1 MKLGVVLPQ
10 TELGSDVDD
19 VRRFALEAE
28 QAGFSFIVA
37 YDHVLGADRAT
48 RPDWPYSYDAGSP
61 FHEPLTLFAFLAGVT
76 SLELVTGVLVLPQR
90 QTALVAKQAAE
101 VDVLSSGRLRLGVG
115 LGYNEVEFAG
125 LGASFA
131 NRTRRYE
138 EQIHLLRLLWTQQ
151 SIEFAG
157 EFHTIDRAGIC
168 PLPVQRPIPIW
179 LGCGTAP
186 QALDRVGRLADG
198 WIALGPPGEEAADA
212 WAQVQDAAAG
222 AGRAGTIELQG
233 TAQPGGDRR
242 SGRPFDPMPRKEELD
257 LLAAMVLGWG
267 ELGASYVSVSG
278 LGCGRTVSAHV
289 DFVVDAG
296 RVLDCS

>member
-1 MKLGVVLPQ
+1 VKFGVVLPQ
-10 TELGSDVDD
+10 AELGTEVED

-28 QAGFSFIVA
+28 QAGFSYIVA
-37 YDHVLGADRAT
+37 YDHVLGADRTT
-48 RPDWPYSYDAGSP
+48 RPDWPYSYDAVSP
-61 FHEPLTLFAFLAGVT
+61 FHEPLTLFAFLAGLT

-101 VDVLSSGRLRLGVG
+101 VDVLSNGRLRLGVG
-115 LGYNEVEFAG
+115 LGYNEVEFEG

-131 NRTRRYE
+131 DRTRRYE
-138 EQIHLLRLLWTQQ
+138 EQIHLLRLLWTRH
-151 SIEFAG
+151 SVEFAG

-198 WIALGPPGEEAADA
+198 WIALGPPGTEVADA
-212 WAQVQDAAAG
+212 WSRVREAAAG

-233 TAQPGGDRR
+233 TAQPGGDRI
-242 SGRPFDPMPRKEELD
+242 SSRPFDPMPRNEELD
-257 LLAAMVLGWG
+257 VLTAMAVGWS
-267 ELGASYVSVSG
+267 ELDASHVSVSG
-278 LGCGRTVSAHV
+278 LGCGRTATAHV

-296 RVLDCS
+296 RVLGCS